1 MTPKKII
8 GLSLFFLGIFVMIS
22 FVSLL
27 IGPAATSLEELWQH
41 PFENLILQLRLK
53 RILIASLV
61 GAGLSVSGA
70 VFQIILKNPL
80 ADPHIIGVS
89 SAAALGATLATLLKL
104 PFFWVPLF
112 AFLGSLSAILLLL
125 SVARF
130 SKRESSLQLLLTGVL
145 LSFLFSA
152 AVTLMLSLFSPFE
165 GAQIIF
171 WLMGSLS
178 SPHPW
183 SLLIAVV
190 VLLFVIIFILYQ
202 QSHSL
207 NLLLLGE
214 EGAQTLGISPKKVL
228 YRLFISASLLT
239 AISVSLSG
247 AIGFVGLI
255 VPHIVRFT
263 VGSDHRLLLPI
274 VSISGAIFLLISDT
288 LIRLL
293 SSHEVPIGV
302 VTALLGA
309 PAFFIILWR
318 KSG

>member
-8 GLSLFFLGIFVMIS
+8 ILSLSLLGIFVIVS
-22 FVSLL
+22 FISLL
-27 IGPAATSLEELWQH
+27 IGPASVSLEFQD
-41 PFENLILQLRLK
+41 PILQLRFK

-89 SAAALGATLATLLKL
+89 SAAAFGATIATLLKL
-104 PFFWVPLF
+104 SFLWIPLF
-112 AFLGSLSAILLLL
+112 AFLGSLLTILILLM
-125 SVARF
+125 VMRF
-130 SKRESSLQLLLTGVL
+130 SKRGSSLHLLLTGVL

-152 AVTLMLSLFSPFE
+152 AVTLALSLFSPFE
-165 GAQIIF
+165 GAQILF

-183 SLLIAVV
+183 LLLMAVFALLMTILLI
-190 VLLFVIIFILYQ
+190 LYL

-207 NLLLLGE
+207 NVLLLGE
-214 EGAQTLGISPKKVL
+214 EGAQTLGISPQKVV
-228 YRLFISASLLT
+228 YHLFISASLLT

-255 VPHIVRFT
+255 VPHLARFMF
-263 VGSDHRLLLPI
+263 GSDHRLLLPI
-274 VSISGAIFLLISDT
+274 VSISGAIFLLVSDT
-288 LIRLL
+288 VIRLV

-309 PAFFIILWR
+309 PVFLVILWR
-318 KSG
+318 RSFS